1 MDTSIKTDKI
11 TRVLILYHQLMD
23 GMHINKAAFAWEHG
37 ITERS
42 FDRDIE
48 DVRLFLSEIYSPREL
63 RFDRDTGT
71 YYLTGSKPSYLDR
84 MDAAVIGK
92 LLLESEVLRKDE
104 MHGLY
109 QALLSA
115 VSPRDADA
123 VNQYLRTN
131 IVSYRSSTKAAL
143 LKTVSDLFEI
153 LREGMDIE
161 LLLHSSEHGPCK
173 IKVFPLEITVEHS
186 AFYLIASTG
195 TDLNQI
201 EQFAMEQIESFT
213 VLHSGFA
220 RKLQKEYIKQYK
232 ISKPFI
238 ENKEM

>member
-1 MDTSIKTDKI
+1 
-11 TRVLILYHQLMD
+11 
-23 GMHINKAAFAWEHG
+23 
-37 ITERS
+37 
-42 FDRDIE
+42 
-48 DVRLFLSEIYSPREL
+48 
-63 RFDRDTGT
+63 
-71 YYLTGSKPSYLDR
+71 
-84 MDAAVIGK
+84 
-92 LLLESEVLRKDE
+92 

-115 VSPRDADA
+115 VNPRDTDA
-123 VNQYLRTN
+123 VNQYLHTD
-131 IVSYRSSTKAAL
+131 IAAYHSPTKTAL

-153 LREGMDIE
+153 LRDGMDIE
-161 LLLHSSEHGPCK
+161 LLLHSTEHSPCK
-173 IKVFPLEITVEHS
+173 IKVSPLEIAVEHS
-186 AFYLIASTG
+186 MFYLIAATS

-232 ISKPFI
+232 ISKPLI